1 MSDEVLQPAIEK
13 FAEGDLEG
21 AVQMLD
27 DLCKSNKDIAA
38 VHHTYA
44 EFANMLNVE
53 AQDDI
58 IPGGKIMMAYKK
70 AMNLDE
76 ENDEYI
82 VDFADFALECRR
94 IPQAIKEYERY
105 ARRLELADIPID
117 DRLYMAARNLV
128 DAIEVVDPTKSNPQV
143 MPWLKSAIKW
153 SVGGLGYS
161 PEEASLYYLRNKWSN
176 DRARSPRLYYR
187 VYWKKLS
194 RLADTT

>member
-1 MSDEVLQPAIEK
+1 MNASESFNNPNLSAQNTGVVHMSEEILQPAIEK

-27 DLCKSNKDIAA
+27 DMCKTNKDIAA

-53 AQDDI
+53 AQDDV

-161 PEEASLYYLRNKWSN
+161 PEEASTLL
-176 DRARSPRLYYR
+176 LEE
-187 VYWKKLS
+187 
-194 RLADTT
+194 

>member
-1 MSDEVLQPAIEK
+1 MNASESFNNPNLSAQITGVIHMSEEILQPAIDK

-27 DLCKSNKDIAA
+27 DMCKTNKDIAA

-53 AQDDI
+53 AQDDV

-161 PEEASLYYLRNKWSN
+161 PEEASTLL
-176 DRARSPRLYYR
+176 LEE
-187 VYWKKLS
+187 
-194 RLADTT
+194 

>member
-1 MSDEVLQPAIEK
+1 MNASESFNNSNLSAQNTGVVHMSEEILQPAIDK

-27 DLCKSNKDIAA
+27 DMCKTNKDIAA

-53 AQDDI
+53 AQDDV

-161 PEEASLYYLRNKWSN
+161 PEEASTLLLE
-176 DRARSPRLYYR
+176 D
-187 VYWKKLS
+187 
-194 RLADTT
+194 

>member
-1 MSDEVLQPAIEK
+1 MNVSESFNNPNLSATNTGVMNMSEEILQPAIEK
-13 FAEGDLEG
+13 FSEGDLEG

-27 DLCKSNKDIAA
+27 EMCKSNKDVAA

-161 PEEASLYYLRNKWSN
+161 PEEASSLL
-176 DRARSPRLYYR
+176 LEE
-187 VYWKKLS
+187 
-194 RLADTT
+194 

>member
-1 MSDEVLQPAIEK
+1 MNASESFNNSNLSAQITGVVHMSEEILQPAIDK

-27 DLCKSNKDIAA
+27 DMCKTNKDIAA

-53 AQDDI
+53 AQDDV

-161 PEEASLYYLRNKWSN
+161 PEEASTLL
-176 DRARSPRLYYR
+176 LEE
-187 VYWKKLS
+187 
-194 RLADTT
+194 

>member
-1 MSDEVLQPAIEK
+1 MNASESFNNPNLSAQNTGVVHMSEEILQPAIDK

-27 DLCKSNKDIAA
+27 DMCKTNKDIAA

-53 AQDDI
+53 AQDDV

-161 PEEASLYYLRNKWSN
+161 PEEASTLL
-176 DRARSPRLYYR
+176 LEE
-187 VYWKKLS
+187 
-194 RLADTT
+194 

>member
-1 MSDEVLQPAIEK
+1 MILSESFNNRDLSAQFKGVAKMSEEILQPAIER

-27 DLCKSNKDIAA
+27 DMCKSNKDVAA

-161 PEEASLYYLRNKWSN
+161 PEEASALL
-176 DRARSPRLYYR
+176 LEE
-187 VYWKKLS
+187 
-194 RLADTT
+194 

>member
-1 MSDEVLQPAIEK
+1 MSDVLEPAIEK
-13 FAEGDLEG
+13 FAQGDLEG

-27 DLCKSNKDIAA
+27 DLCKTHKDVAA

-53 AQDDI
+53 AQDDV

-94 IPQAIKEYERY
+94 IPQAIKEYQRY
-105 ARRLELADIPID
+105 ATRLELADIPID

-128 DAIEVVDPTKSNPQV
+128 DAIEVVDPTKSNDMV
-143 MPWLKSAIKW
+143 MPWIKSALKW

-161 PEEASLYYLRNKWSN
+161 PEEAS
-176 DRARSPRLYYR
+176 
-187 VYWKKLS
+187 KL
-194 RLADTT
+194 LIED

>member
-1 MSDEVLQPAIEK
+1 MIAIRKKKRETTEIYVK
-13 FAEGDLEG
+13 LVKRKKTTWESILKGKNPPDCSECPVCLADF
-21 AVQMLD
+21 
-27 DLCKSNKDIAA
+27 
-38 VHHTYA
+38 
-44 EFANMLNVE
+44 E
-53 AQDDI
+53 AQDDV

-128 DAIEVVDPTKSNPQV
+128 DAIEVVDLTKSNPQV

-161 PEEASLYYLRNKWSN
+161 PEEASTLL
-176 DRARSPRLYYR
+176 LEE
-187 VYWKKLS
+187 
-194 RLADTT
+194 

>member
-1 MSDEVLQPAIEK
+1 MILSESFNNPNLSAHFTGVIHMSEEILQPAIEK

-21 AVQMLD
+21 AVQTLD
-27 DLCKSNKDIAA
+27 EMCKSHKDVAA

-53 AQDDI
+53 AQDDV

-161 PEEASLYYLRNKWSN
+161 PEEAS
-176 DRARSPRLYYR
+176 
-187 VYWKKLS
+187 KL
-194 RLADTT
+194 LLEE